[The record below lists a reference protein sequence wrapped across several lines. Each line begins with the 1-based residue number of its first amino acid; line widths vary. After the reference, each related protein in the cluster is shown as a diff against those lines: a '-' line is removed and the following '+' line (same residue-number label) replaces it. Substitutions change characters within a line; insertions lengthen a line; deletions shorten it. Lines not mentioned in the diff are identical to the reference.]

1 MILTGNTTGEK
12 LAKDI
17 KLIAE
22 HYGYE
27 PQSRQLIE
35 EMAELTVAI
44 NKYYRADK
52 NRTSARE
59 YLNLEHKLHNITEE
73 IADVEIMLEQVKFLI
88 GCSKEVEQIKSQKVA
103 RQIERIESEG

>member
-1 MILTGNTTGEK
+1 MTKNQMES
-12 LAKDI
+12 DI
-17 KLIAE
+17 KSIAE

-35 EMAELTVAI
+35 EMAELIVAI

-52 NRTSARE
+52 KDLSVRDSLDLE
-59 YLNLEHKLHNITEE
+59 YKLQNIAEE

-88 GCSKEVEQIKSQKVA
+88 GCSKEVEQIKIQKVA
-103 RQIERIESEG
+103 RQIKRIESEG

>member
-1 MILTGNTTGEK
+1 MVNNQIE
-12 LAKDI
+12 KDI

-52 NRTSARE
+52 SGKSARDS
-59 YLNLEHKLHNITEE
+59 LNLEYKLQNITEE

-88 GCSKEVEQIKSQKVA
+88 GCSKEVEQIKIQKVA
-103 RQIERIESEG
+103 RQMERIESEG

>member
-1 MILTGNTTGEK
+1 MTTREQ
-12 LAKDI
+12 DI
-17 KLIAE
+17 KYIAE

-52 NRTSARE
+52 SCATAKDC
-59 YLNLEHKLHNITEE
+59 LNLEHKLQNIAEE
-73 IADVEIMLEQVKFLI
+73 IADVEIMLEQVKVLL
-88 GCSKEVEQIKSQKVA
+88 GCSKEVEQIKSHKVA
-103 RQIERIESEG
+103 RQIKRIESEVVQNEKDN